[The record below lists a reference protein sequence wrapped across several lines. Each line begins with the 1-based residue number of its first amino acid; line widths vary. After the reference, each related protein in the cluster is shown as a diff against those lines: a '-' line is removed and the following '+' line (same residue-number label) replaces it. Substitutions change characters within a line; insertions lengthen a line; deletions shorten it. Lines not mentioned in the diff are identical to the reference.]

1 MLPDPH
7 ADLDLVRRA
16 LQGDR
21 SGLQELALRLRCVP
35 RLLAVRNARVG
46 GPLPPPDLADLSQEV
61 LLIVW
66 RKLEE
71 YRGYSAL
78 EFWLYRISLY
88 EYMNALRRL
97 RRLRGRTDSLDELAL
112 DPSQESNP
120 WEFEDVHRGLER
132 IADKEAETIRLKH
145 FEELTFEE
153 IGARLGISPN
163 TAKARYYRGLRALEP
178 LLGGRRSPAR

>member
-1 MLPDPH
+1 LVPDPH

-16 LQGDR
+16 LQRDR
-21 SGLQELALRLRCVP
+21 HGLQELAGRLRCVP
-35 RLLAVRNARVG
+35 RLLAVRNARLG
-46 GPLPPPDLADLSQEV
+46 GALRPEELADLSQDV

-66 RKLEE
+66 GKLKE
-71 YRGYSAL
+71 YRGLSAL
-78 EFWLYRISLY
+78 DGWLYRICRY

-97 RRLRGRTDSLDELAL
+97 RGRAESLDELSL

-132 IADKEAETIRLKH
+132 IGDKESEVIRLKH

-153 IGARLGISPN
+153 IGARLGVSSN

-178 LLGGRRSPAR
+178 LLERRGSPAR

>member
-1 MLPDPH
+1 LVPDPH

-16 LQGDR
+16 LQADR
-21 SGLQELALRLRCVP
+21 SGLQELASRLRCVP
-35 RLLAVRNARVG
+35 RLLAVLNARLG
-46 GPLPPPDLADLSQEV
+46 GALPPQDLADLSQDV

-66 RKLEE
+66 RKLEQ
-71 YRGYSAL
+71 YRGFSAL
-78 EFWLYRISLY
+78 DGWLYRISLY

-97 RRLRGRTDSLDELAL
+97 PGRTDSLDELSL
-112 DPSQESNP
+112 DPSQESSP

-132 IADKEAETIRLKH
+132 IGDKEAEIIRLKH

-178 LLGGRRSPAR
+178 LLEERGSPAR

>member
-1 MLPDPH
+1 LIPDPH

-16 LQGDR
+16 LQRDR
-21 SGLQELALRLRCVP
+21 NGLQELASRLRCVP
-35 RLLAVRNARVG
+35 RLLAVRNARLG
-46 GPLPPPDLADLSQEV
+46 GAFRPEELADLSQDV

-66 RKLEE
+66 RKLKE
-71 YRGYSAL
+71 YRGFSAL
-78 EFWLYRISLY
+78 DGWLYRISRY

-97 RRLRGRTDSLDELAL
+97 PGRTDSLDELAL

-132 IADKEAETIRLKH
+132 IGDKEAEIIRLKH
-145 FEELTFEE
+145 FEDLTFEE

-163 TAKARYYRGLRALEP
+163 TAKARYYRGLRALAP
-178 LLGGRRSPAR
+178 LLEERGASAR

>member
-1 MLPDPH
+1 MVPDPH

-16 LQGDR
+16 LQRDR
-21 SGLQELALRLRCVP
+21 KSLQELAARLRCVP
-35 RLLAVRNARVG
+35 RLLTVRNARLG
-46 GPLPPPDLADLSQEV
+46 GAFRPEELADVSQDV

-66 RKLEE
+66 QKLKE
-71 YRGYSAL
+71 YRGFSAL
-78 EFWLYRISLY
+78 DGWVYRISRY
-88 EYMNALRRL
+88 EYMNAL

-132 IADKEAETIRLKH
+132 IGEKEAEVIRLKH

-153 IGARLGISPN
+153 IGARLGVSPN
-163 TAKARYYRGLRALEP
+163 TVKARYYRGLRALEP
-178 LLGGRRSPAR
+178 LLEERGASAR